1 MNEFNFVCVIVRGI
15 LSNVTEGLLWCN
27 DMVRRASS
35 RDFIQRNATV
45 QLVHQRHTDADKE
58 KISQQISFFD
68 IFILRFMF
76 SGDVTIDCS
85 DDAQKYQ
92 NKIEETLQSKLGF
105 KLKTGDSILTHF
117 DSMSLHSA
125 KKSRSRRKSKVFER

>member
-1 MNEFNFVCVIVRGI
+1 MQTKRKYHNKYLFLI
-15 LSNVTEGLLWCN
+15 
-27 DMVRRASS
+27 SS
-35 RDFIQRNATV
+35 FSV
-45 QLVHQRHTDADKE
+45 
-58 KISQQISFFD
+58 
-68 IFILRFMF
+68 MF

>member
-1 MNEFNFVCVIVRGI
+1 
-15 LSNVTEGLLWCN
+15 
-27 DMVRRASS
+27 MVRRASS

-45 QLVHQRHTDADKE
+45 QLVHQHTDADKE

-68 IFILRFMF
+68 FFISVMF

-117 DSMSLHSA
+117 DSMSLQSA